1 MDKWLAV
8 GLGGF
13 VGALARYGVGGLVH
27 RYLGSSFPT
36 GTLLVNALGCLLMG
50 ATVCLVEERQ
60 LLGPGVRV
68 FVMIGV
74 LGSFTTFSTFGY
86 ETLAMLRDGEYPAAF
101 GNVAANVF
109 LGLAAVWLGWTAV
122 RLLGV

>member
-13 VGALARYGVGGLVH
+13 FGAVARYGLSGFVH
-27 RYLGSSFPT
+27 RYLNSSFPT
-36 GTLLVNALGCLLMG
+36 GTLLVNTLGCLLMG
-50 ATVCLVEERQ
+50 ALMSLVEQRQ
-60 LLGPGVRV
+60 FLGPGARV
-68 FVMIGV
+68 FVMIGI

-86 ETLAMLRDGEYPAAF
+86 ETLAMVRDGEYPLAL
-101 GNVAANVF
+101 GNVSANVF
-109 LGLAAVWLGWTAV
+109 LGLLAVWLGWTAV